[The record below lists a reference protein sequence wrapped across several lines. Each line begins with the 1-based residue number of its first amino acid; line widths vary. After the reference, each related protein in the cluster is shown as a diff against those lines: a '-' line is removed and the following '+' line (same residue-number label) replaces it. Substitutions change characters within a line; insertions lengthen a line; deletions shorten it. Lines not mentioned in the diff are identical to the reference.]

1 MGKLRDRVI
10 AEQRVYEDPKHPETS
25 NYDEVFPRTVT
36 PAVVD
41 PKTGEKLDKTVARI
55 GKTADDALKAAKAAQ
70 KTADKALSTAELA
83 KSTADGAAEAIAAVQ
98 NTISATPSQSGSL
111 AYTGTRQKPTWNN
124 YPVEMLVITYGSGKV
139 SEADFTGEVN
149 AGIYKAYA
157 TPKEG
162 YTWGDKSRTE
172 RELTWSIQR
181 GSHNRRSPQR

>member
-70 KTADKALSTAELA
+70 KTL
-83 KSTADGAAEAIAAVQ
+83 
-98 NTISATPSQSGSL
+98 
-111 AYTGTRQKPTWNN
+111 
-124 YPVEMLVITYGSGKV
+124 
-139 SEADFTGEVN
+139 
-149 AGIYKAYA
+149 
-157 TPKEG
+157 
-162 YTWGDKSRTE
+162 
-172 RELTWSIQR
+172 
-181 GSHNRRSPQR
+181 RSPQRTAQRRLSPLSRIPSQPRLRSPAVWLTPAPARNRRGTTTPLRCW